1 MTRLIASLLL
11 LSSLSLS
18 AQHRLSVEEAQAH
31 GLQHN
36 KDVKNARLDVAYAK
50 KQVLET
56 TAIGL
61 PHISAEAQ
69 WQQFLEIPTTLVP
82 AQMFD
87 QSAGPDDFAEMQFGT
102 EHNGSATL
110 NASQLLFDGSY
121 IVGLKAASTF
131 KRMSQQALQLTEQ
144 QINDQIAMAYYGVLV
159 ADENKEFLAEVVDIH
174 QNILSEV
181 KARYEMG
188 FVEDLDVDR
197 MSLVLYNM
205 QTQSDNM
212 NRMSEVSKLQLKLLL
227 GLEMD
232 ASLEL
237 TDSLDQLL
245 AKRQEFHL
253 EEGSVEARIEYQLAQ
268 TQTAI
273 NKLDLRRYQSA
284 YLPSVVAFGSWSE
297 NAMRNEFDFDDTAKD
312 WYPTKVVGV
321 KATLNI
327 FDGLSRMA
335 RVQKAKIKL
344 EQSKNE
350 EANLAKA
357 LQLDYEQST
366 GAYLTAIS
374 NMEHKENSLEL
385 SKKIYQKTLA
395 KYQEG
400 LVSSLELSESGAD
413 YLEAHANY
421 AQAIY
426 ELLGAEMKYQ
436 RTLGN

>member
-1 MTRLIASLLL
+1 MTRLLLSLLL

-18 AQHRLSVEEAQAH
+18 AQHRFSVEEAKAH
-31 GLQHN
+31 ALQHN

-82 AQMFD
+82 AQMFNPN
-87 QSAGPDDFAEMQFGT
+87 AGEDEFSEMQFGT
-102 EHNGSATL
+102 EHNASATL

-121 IVGLKAASTF
+121 IVGLKAAATF
-131 KRMSQQALQLTEQ
+131 KKMSQQALQLTEQ
-144 QINDQIAMAYYGVLV
+144 QIADNTALAYYGVLI
-159 ADENKEFLAEVVDIH
+159 AEENKSFLADVVLIH
-174 QNILSEV
+174 QNILEEV
-181 KARYEMG
+181 SARYEMG

-197 MSLVLYNM
+197 MALVLSNM

-212 NRMSEVSKLQLKLLL
+212 NRMAAVSRLQLKLML
-227 GLEMD
+227 GLSMEE
-232 ASLEL
+232 SLEL
-237 TDSLDQLL
+237 TDSLDQLIPEMNNP
-245 AKRQEFHL
+245 QL
-253 EEGSVEARIEYQLAQ
+253 EEAIWENRLEYQMAA

-284 YLPSVVAFGSWSE
+284 YLPSIAAFGSWSE
-297 NAMRNEFDFDDTAKD
+297 NAMRNEFDFDDTD
-312 WYPTKVVGV
+312 QNWYPTKVVGV
-321 KATLNI
+321 KATLNL
-327 FDGLSRMA
+327 FDGLSRTA
-335 RVQKAKIKL
+335 QVQKAKIKL
-344 EQSKNE
+344 EQSRNE
-350 EANLAKA
+350 QESTAK
-357 LQLDYEQST
+357 LMQLDYEKSL
-366 GAYLTAIS
+366 GDYLTAVS
-374 NMEHKENSLEL
+374 NMEHKENSLSL

-400 LVSSLELSESGAD
+400 LVSSMELSESGSD

-426 ELLGAEMKYQ
+426 DLLAAEMKYQ